1 MISFQDNWPKL
12 EKWFNKFDILTKLD
26 ADSTTEDVHS
36 QLKQILNDTVT
47 KLAHTAEEERR
58 SEEALVQAAVEKE
71 AEANKG
77 IGITKVNL
85 HHSPYRITIN
95 NSMVCKTWEL
105 IYTIGRKT
113 CFAPEK

>member
-1 MISFQDNWPKL
+1 MSFLLLRLISFQDNWPKL

-26 ADSTTEDVHS
+26 ADTSTEDVHA

-47 KLAHTAEEERR
+47 KLAQTAEEERRR

-77 IGITKVNL
+77 IKYLNKI
-85 HHSPYRITIN
+85 PIN
-95 NSMVCKTWEL
+95 FRLPFL
-105 IYTIGRKT
+105 IFGSKG
-113 CFAPEK
+113 A